1 MTKNEL
7 VIATA
12 EFINEK
18 VRENLAH
25 TYVEP
30 MFVVDVNKFLEDL
43 IDASCRLNEEGREK
57 MFISVMEEIEIGNAP
72 IDDCDDYKI
81 TDISVYDGEIT
92 FTKEDDEME
101 D

>member
-1 MTKNEL
+1 MEKNEL

-12 EFINEK
+12 EFVNEK
-18 VRENLAH
+18 VRENLSH

-43 IDASCRLNEEGREK
+43 IDNECILDEQGREK
-57 MFISVMEEIEIGNAP
+57 MFISVMEEIKNFNAP
-72 IDDCDDYKI
+72 IECDGYKI

-92 FTKEDDEME
+92 FTKEDEME

>member
-18 VRENLAH
+18 FNENVSH
-25 TYVEP
+25 TYGVET
-30 MFVVDVNKFLEDL
+30 MFIVDVNDYLETL
-43 IDASCRLNEEGREK
+43 IESECRLNEQGREK

-72 IDDCDDYKI
+72 IECDGYKI

-92 FTKEDDEME
+92 FTKEDEME

>member
-1 MTKNEL
+1 MNKKEL

-25 TYVEP
+25 TNVES
-30 MFVVDVNKFLEDL
+30 MFVVDVNDYLQDL
-43 IDASCRLNEEGREK
+43 IDTECILDAEGRER
-57 MFISVMEEIEIGNAP
+57 MFQDVLEEIENNNAP
-72 IDDCDDYKI
+72 IECDGYKI

-92 FTKEDDEME
+92 FTKEDEME
-101 D
+101 Y